1 MCKLT
6 GIYLCE
12 NSLQVQTMWLNL
24 PCIATRFYARLR
36 LATPRHSIYNIRYN
50 ICSALGL
57 HNRSLFHRAV
67 KLYNAKVEYLNKWKR
82 NYLFKPDR
90 NVVA

>member
-1 MCKLT
+1 MAIC
-6 GIYLCE
+6 
-12 NSLQVQTMWLNL
+12 S
-24 PCIATRFYARLR
+24 RLR

-67 KLYNAKVEYLNKWKR
+67 KLTNTKVEYLNKWKR

-90 NVVA
+90 KCRGIKKATTFLSWLEEAATYSPT